1 MNWKP
6 VMIFYAKTTSWI
18 VLPLV
23 IGLIAGKFTESQT
36 LFFLFLITGFGIT
49 CSGIY
54 KEIKEYKKKLE
65 QSDKDKQED
74 GNK

>member
-49 CSGIY
+49 CFGIY
-54 KEIKEYKKKLE
+54 REIKEYKKDLNKNK
-65 QSDKDKQED
+65 QQNSDK
-74 GNK
+74 